1 MKHKFLLLYAWL
13 IHSFFFFMPDYPLL
27 MRFRGFLYGLGMN
40 RCGRNFQVAH
50 SAIINSLEGLSV
62 GDNVYVANYSV
73 ILSKGVEIGNNV
85 LIGPSC
91 VLSSS
96 NHILHNGSFR
106 YKTEEGLGIKIGD
119 GSWVASNCTLL
130 SGAELPPSSVLAA
143 NSVLTSKIELR
154 KSHSIYGGTPARL
167 IKIIED

>member
-1 MKHKFLLLYAWL
+1 MK
-13 IHSFFFFMPDYPLL
+13 
-27 MRFRGFLYGLGMN
+27 

-50 SAIINSLEGLSV
+50 SAIINTLEGLSV

-73 ILSKGVEIGNNV
+73 LLSKGVEIGDNV

-106 YKTEEGLGIKIGD
+106 LKSEDGLGIKICD
-119 GSWVASNCTLL
+119 GSWVAANCTLL
-130 SGAELPPSSVLAA
+130 SGAELPPKSILAA
-143 NSVLTSKIELR
+143 NSVLTSKL
-154 KSHSIYGGTPARL
+154 KSNKPQSIYGGIPAKF
-167 IKIIED
+167 IKEIESD